1 MVGFGSI
8 WFVIV
13 SFITSVGFLRGG
25 ILFSMFLPGWFC
37 WLVLELVGVWW
48 YSGLPLVLSTWFS
61 LLPLLGLFLVV
72 VVLNSM
78 ASGGGGQ
85 WFVLGLVGVWLLV
98 WLSLL
103 VFL

>member
-37 WLVLELVGVWW
+37 WLALELVGVWW
-48 YSGLPLVLSTWFS
+48 YSGLPLVLSSGFS

-78 ASGGGGQ
+78 ASGGGGSMVGFGFG
-85 WFVLGLVGVWLLV
+85 WGLVAGLV
-98 WLSLL
+98 LFCELS
-103 VFL
+103 